1 MVCRYLKKETMQ
13 TFFRSSVLRFLTMVI
28 AWLFSTHFASGQG
41 EIDTQKKIFYRDESS
56 LGILLNSNGFG
67 VSYRYGWWLDARN
80 KKLWEGD
87 FVTLKHPKEVRYP
100 FLYPNS
106 RSFIYGKLNTVFNFR
121 VMRGHQYEMYRKVDK
136 GGISVKYYYSAGLS
150 AAVYKP
156 IYYDIYIMP
165 VGDFYRIESRKF
177 DPSYHPAQYAGRS
190 SFFKGFNE
198 IKALPGISGRFGVS
212 FDYSTV
218 DAALRALEAGVV
230 VDVFP
235 KKIPIMATKQNNQV
249 FLTLFVSYR
258 FGKIIDRLK
267 GEEWDK
273 PSAEGQPEKGKE

>member
-1 MVCRYLKKETMQ
+1 MHKLISGFRMRYLFMIPIQ
-13 TFFRSSVLRFLTMVI
+13 LCIGLS
-28 AWLFSTHFASGQG
+28 ASGQG

-56 LGILLNSNGFG
+56 LGILLNSNGLG
-67 VSYRYGWWLDARN
+67 LSYRYGWWLDARN

-121 VMRGHQYEMYRKVDK
+121 VMRGHQYEMFRKIDK
-136 GGISVKYYYSAGLS
+136 GGISVKYYYGAGLS

-165 VGDFYRIESRKF
+165 AGDYYRIESLKF

-198 IKALPGISGRFGVS
+198 LKALPGITGRFGVS

-218 DAALRALEAGVV
+218 DAMLHALEAGIVL
-230 VDVFP
+230 DIFP
-235 KKIPIMATKQNNQV
+235 KKIPIMATKQNNQI

-267 GEEWDK
+267 GKQWDT
-273 PSAEGQPEKGKE
+273 STGDNQPEQQKD

>member
-1 MVCRYLKKETMQ
+1 MYAFIHRLLM
-13 TFFRSSVLRFLTMVI
+13 RFLALVI
-28 AWLFSTHFASGQG
+28 ALSFSLISVYGQG

-67 VSYRYGWWLDARN
+67 LSYRYGWWLDARN

-100 FLYPNS
+100 FLYPNA

-121 VMRGHQYEMYRKVDK
+121 VMRGHQFEMYRKVDK
-136 GGISVKYYYSAGLS
+136 GGISVKYYYGAGLS

-165 VGDFYRIESRKF
+165 VGDYYRIESRKF

-198 IKALPGISGRFGVS
+198 LKALPGLSGRFGVS

-218 DAALRALEAGVV
+218 DAALHALEAGIVL
-230 VDVFP
+230 DIFP
-235 KKIPIMATKQNNQV
+235 KKIPIMATKQNNQI

-267 GEEWDK
+267 GKEWES
-273 PSAEGQPEKGKE
+273 PSDSSQPADGKE